1 MKPLFK
7 EENLVK
13 GVFTYEEAFMIINNL
28 FKSKIQMHTQA
39 SFSNFLK
46 KGCESHEDTTRKQ
59 ELIYSLE
66 RLVDALKEQNNGDNN
81 FRIECILKVEC
92 VKEPNST
99 TGVSND
105 VA

>member
-1 MKPLFK
+1 MKPLLN

-13 GVFTYEEAFMIINNL
+13 GVFTYEEAFMIISNL

-59 ELIYSLE
+59 ELICSLE
-66 RLVDALKEQNNGDNN
+66 RLVEALKEQNNGDNN
-81 FRIECILKVEC
+81 FKIECILKVEC
-92 VKEPNST
+92 VKEPRAT
-99 TGVSND
+99 AVVSSEMT
-105 VA
+105 